1 MKVTIRVESP
11 LLADASIELSAP
23 SATADAGGMDDE
35 AAALAREARTAS
47 ALVDRAAGALPYLL
61 GWWDE

>member
-11 LLADASIELSAP
+11 LLADASIELSTP

-35 AAALAREARTAS
+35 AAALAREARTAT
-47 ALVDRAAGALPYLL
+47 ALVGQGADAMQHLL
-61 GWWDE
+61 GRFA